1 MAKRLLIITY
11 YWPPQGGSGV
21 QRWLKFAKYLPDYG
35 WEPIIFTPTNPSFQL
50 HDPSLLEDVRDDQ
63 LVWKTPIWEP
73 HHLFYRFKGQKDLAQ
88 VNQTDILDKEKKSL
102 LERAGLW
109 VRGNLFVPDPR
120 LFWVRPA
127 TRFLLRQLRTQPVDA
142 IVTTGPP
149 HSLHLIGKR
158 LREKTGLPWLADFRD
173 PWTRWVFLRSFRVS
187 APALFLHRRQ
197 ERAVL
202 RAADA
207 VVTVSDA
214 LREDFEELGGRP
226 VHKITN
232 GYDEDDF
239 ARGPSPEPT
248 TFLISYIGTV
258 DHLRDPRTFLR
269 AVRELCAE
277 HSDFNQDVRIRFVGY
292 LSGVL
297 LQDMRDD
304 SVLAD
309 KLSISQYVPHQE
321 VLTLLQE
328 SYVQLLLLSAGP
340 ETRGILTGKF
350 FEYLAS
356 GKRILALG
364 RVGDEVD
371 TTLRATRAGVLHD
384 PNDRVGIKAT
394 LLDYYRAYQA
404 GEPFAPQNI
413 RAYSRRTLTHQ
424 LANILDTLT
433 LTSTS

>member
-1 MAKRLLIITY
+1 M
-11 YWPPQGGSGV
+11 
-21 QRWLKFAKYLPDYG
+21 
-35 WEPIIFTPTNPSFQL
+35 
-50 HDPSLLEDVRDDQ
+50 
-63 LVWKTPIWEP
+63 
-73 HHLFYRFKGQKDLAQ
+73 
-88 VNQTDILDKEKKSL
+88 
-102 LERAGLW
+102 
-109 VRGNLFVPDPR
+109 
-120 LFWVRPA
+120 
-127 TRFLLRQLRTQPVDA
+127 
-142 IVTTGPP
+142 
-149 HSLHLIGKR
+149 
-158 LREKTGLPWLADFRD
+158 
-173 PWTRWVFLRSFRVS
+173 
-187 APALFLHRRQ
+187 
-197 ERAVL
+197 
-202 RAADA
+202 
-207 VVTVSDA
+207 VTVSDA

-239 ARGPSPEPT
+239 ARAPSPEPA

-328 SYVQLLLLSAGP
+328 SYVQLLLLSSGP

-404 GEPFAPQNI
+404 GEPFAPQDI
-413 RAYSRRTLTHQ
+413 RAYSRRTLTQPTSQHFRDFNPYFYFMKDIQMVDLHQQYLSLKPDIDQAMASVIADTAFINGPPVRDFAQQ
-424 LANILDTLT
+424 LATFCEVDHLIPCANGTDALQLAMMGLDLRPGGEIIMPTFTYVAVVEVACLLGFKPVLVDVNPNT
-433 LTSTS
+433 FNVDAAPIEAAITEETVAIAVVHLFGQCAPDGGDHGGRQPPRAAGD